1 MAVNQP
7 PITGNEILDSWLLE
21 VTRELNS
28 GQRFEALAPSSVGA
42 SRATVMNYVQLLSSN
57 TRVYTFTDSDE
68 NGPIVNRSLV
78 FIGGLKLI
86 EGMDYDVTGTNQ
98 ITLTS
103 IPPDIDSDSMIEL
116 TVWSVT

>member
-28 GQRFEALAPSSVGA
+28 GQRFEGLNLSTTNAGRISVD
-42 SRATVMNYVQLLSSN
+42 NYVQLLSST
-57 TRVYTFTDSDE
+57 TREYTFTDSDRY
-68 NGPIVNRSLV
+68 GPIVDRSLV
-78 FIGGLKLI
+78 FIGGLKLV
-86 EGMDYDVTGTNQ
+86 ESVDYTVTGTNQ

-116 TVWSVT
+116 TVWSVI